1 MPRAIAVV
9 DATSGPPDPGAV
21 DLVLAAGELG
31 EVTALVVGA
40 LASGETHDLGTP
52 DVRVLDMADDGAGL
66 ADAVVVQS
74 VVDLVRALRPSAVA
88 LPAGLEG
95 TRLAARLASRLE
107 AGAATDVSRLWFHD
121 GRVRAS
127 KSVLGS
133 RFTTTVEARCPVLV
147 CTMRPQSHRVSTPSD
162 SASISHLTGSSS
174 AAGPWPRLI
183 SWAPTPP
190 QARPPLGTART
201 VVAAGRGLAGHATL
215 AEDLADVLGAAV
227 GATRALVDEGVYPQ
241 SLQIGQTGATVSPDV
256 YIALGIA
263 GAVQHMSGAMGA
275 SHIVAINNDPE
286 APIHALADLSVVGD
300 ATVVVPR
307 LVEALRSRPSPDG
320 TALP

>member
-1 MPRAIAVV
+1 
-9 DATSGPPDPGAV
+9 
-21 DLVLAAGELG
+21 
-31 EVTALVVGA
+31 
-40 LASGETHDLGTP
+40 
-52 DVRVLDMADDGAGL
+52 
-66 ADAVVVQS
+66 
-74 VVDLVRALRPSAVA
+74 
-88 LPAGLEG
+88 
-95 TRLAARLASRLE
+95 
-107 AGAATDVSRLWFHD
+107 
-121 GRVRAS
+121 
-127 KSVLGS
+127 
-133 RFTTTVEARCPVLV
+133 
-147 CTMRPQSHRVSTPSD
+147 
-162 SASISHLTGSSS
+162 
-174 AAGPWPRLI
+174 
-183 SWAPTPP
+183 
-190 QARPPLGTART
+190 
-201 VVAAGRGLAGHATL
+201 LAGHATL